1 MDNQQDYIYVF
12 TLLNSNQSLKIYK
25 VLYLNKGLSSNSS
38 IIHNFNTT
46 LNDPR
51 IHLLKSKISF
61 SFISDSGVKTRYL
74 FSKSSLSSL
83 SNASYDV
90 IFDGI
95 YSEKHDIFFLK
106 SNQSSIIYSNFESD
120 PIRAYNITKN

>member
-90 IFDGI
+90 IFDDGI

-120 PIRAYNITKN
+120 PIRA

>member
-1 MDNQQDYIYVF
+1 M
-12 TLLNSNQSLKIYK
+12 NSNQSLKIYK
-25 VLYLNKGLSSNSS
+25 VMYNNQVLYFNSS
-38 IIHNFNTT
+38 KVHVFTTT
-46 LNDPR
+46 LNEPK

-120 PIRAYNITKN
+120 PIRA

>member
-25 VLYLNKGLSSNSS
+25 VLYLNKGLSFTSS

-120 PIRAYNITKN
+120 PIRA

>member
-61 SFISDSGVKTRYL
+61 SFISDSGVKKRYL
-74 FSKSSLSSL
+74 FSKLSLSSL
-83 SNASYDV
+83 SNASYY
-90 IFDGI
+90 INFDGI

-120 PIRAYNITKN
+120 PIRA